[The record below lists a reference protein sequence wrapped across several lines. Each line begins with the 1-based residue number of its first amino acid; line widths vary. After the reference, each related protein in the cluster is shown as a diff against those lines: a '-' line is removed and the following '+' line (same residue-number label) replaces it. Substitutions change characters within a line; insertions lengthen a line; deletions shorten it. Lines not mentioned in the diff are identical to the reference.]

1 MSASHTIGVDV
12 GGTKVAAGVVDA
24 DGTIIASLREPTPA
38 SDTTRTAEVIADVIK
53 RLSASH
59 EVEAVGIGAAGFV
72 DAARATVLFAPNLAW
87 RNEPLKQKVESMTG
101 ITTVVEN
108 DANAAAWGEFRFGAG
123 RDPADLLMVTVGT
136 GVGGGIVI
144 DGNLVR
150 GGFGIAAEI
159 GHIGLV
165 PQGEQCGCGN
175 LGCLEAYGSG
185 TALVRATRRA
195 AGQDPQRAAGLIE
208 GAGGNVEAITGPQ
221 ITAAALAGDEFAKGQ
236 FEDLGG
242 WLGLGVA
249 NIAEIIDPSVVIVG
263 GGVSRAGE
271 VLLGPMR
278 ASVRRHL
285 SGAEHRPILS
295 LRLAEMG
302 NDAGL
307 VGVADLAR
315 IAVAG

>member
-1 MSASHTIGVDV
+1 MAQVTLGIDV
-12 GGTKVAAGVVDA
+12 GGTKIAAGAVDP
-24 DGTIIASLREPTPA
+24 DGRILERVQVPTPA
-38 SDTTRTAEVIADVIK
+38 QDPDAIVRTIVDLAR
-53 RLSASH
+53 RLGAGDRIDQ
-59 EVEAVGIGAAGFV
+59 VGVCVAGFV
-72 DAARATVLFAPNLAW
+72 DKSRSQVIFSPNLAW
-87 RNEPLKQKVESMTG
+87 RDVPLREQIEESLGVECA
-101 ITTVVEN
+101 IEN

-165 PQGEQCGCGN
+165 PQGERCGCGN